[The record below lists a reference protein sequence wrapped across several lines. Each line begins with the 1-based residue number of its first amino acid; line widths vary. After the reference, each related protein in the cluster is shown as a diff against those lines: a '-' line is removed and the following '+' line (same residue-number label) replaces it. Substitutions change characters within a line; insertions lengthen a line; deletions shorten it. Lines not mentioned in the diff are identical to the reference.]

1 MKLTETE
8 KYIEIL
14 KMIVLVGCGDRTRNQ
29 KVVCILN
36 IQTKNNFLK
45 KKIEKKTG
53 HVKNLLKESR
63 R

>member
-45 KKIEKKTG
+45 KKKLRKKQ
-53 HVKNLLKESR
+53 VM
-63 R
+63 